1 MKQIS
6 TSGDKLSESQLRMFF
21 RCSKL
26 YDFGETVEFS
36 PGTTICKSAVEELT
50 VKALRKEVYD
60 PLRDLQFAVV
70 RAAGMSG
77 QTQKLMDGQIDR
89 IMNSSVIWMNEFFNL
104 FPFSTYQP
112 VYGPADIRVK
122 VSKTPVTLNVSGFY
136 RSRRNAT
143 MHVVTFS
150 PYASDHS
157 VKNDPINLLKLKVL
171 EPYVAKHWSGRP
183 NVKLHIFNFGKENN
197 FNYFSLDSNFPKALS
212 FKRIKAAV
220 ENIESSNFYPIVPCP
235 HFCKYK
241 STCFGGE

>member
-1 MKQIS
+1 MKNVS
-6 TSGDKLSESQLRMFF
+6 TSGDTLTEDKLRMFF
-21 RCSKL
+21 KCSKL
-26 YDFGETVEFS
+26 YQFGEGS
-36 PGTTICKSAVEELT
+36 SLNIGTSICKSSVEHLT
-50 VKALRKEVYD
+50 IKALRKEIYN
-60 PLRDLQFAVV
+60 PLQDLHASVV
-70 RAAGMSG
+70 RSTG
-77 QTQKLMDGQIDR
+77 QNCQTEKLMEAQVER
-89 IMNSSVIWMNEFFNL
+89 LMNSSVIWMNEFFNL

-112 VYGPADIRVK
+112 VYGPVDVKVK
-122 VSKTPVTLNVSGFY
+122 VSKTPIILNVSGFY

-157 VKNDPINLLKLKVL
+157 VKNDPVNLLKLKVL

-212 FKRIKAAV
+212 FKRIKSAV

-241 STCFGGE
+241 NVCFGGE